1 MNWDHSVIFEIAPKY
16 CISISF
22 VDYEGTLFFFLGI
35 LAHNSRYNGHLNPCP
50 KKECS
55 WKLKCS
61 LISQMSMFNFAISQL
76 TVSNLPWFMDLTFQV
91 PMQHCS
97 LHHQNLLSL
106 PDTSTTECYF
116 HFGPVAS
123 FFLGLLVINCSL
135 LFPYWTPSNLGS
147 SSSSVINFAFACC
160 SWRSHSKNTAVVC
173 HSLLQWRGILTMF
186 CQNSPL
192 WPCFVRTLHY
202 DLSILGGPVW
212 HGSELHWFTQ
222 ASSPWQ
228 GCNPWRGCF
237 F

>member
-97 LHHQNLLSL
+97 LHHQNLRSL

-147 SSSSVINFAFACC
+147 SSSSVINFCLCMLFMAFSQQEYC
-160 SWRSHSKNTAVVC
+160 SGLPFSPPVEKNSDHVL
-173 HSLLQWRGILTMF
+173 SELSTMTVF

-192 WPCFVRTLHY
+192 WPVHFGWPCMA
-202 DLSILGGPVW
+202 
-212 HGSELHWFTQ
+212 WFR
-222 ASSPWQ
+222 ASLIYTSLFTMT
-228 GCNPWRGCF
+228 RL
-237 F
+237 